1 MTTNKN
7 RNYKRGYEKERK
19 LVNQL
24 RAKGCLSFRSAGSHS
39 PIDVFALNPE
49 MKLINLIQSKP
60 KSMSKAQKDKILED
74 LKKYEG
80 IYKVCVYVQ

>member
-7 RNYKRGYEKERK
+7 RNYKKGYEKERK
-19 LVNQL
+19 LVN
-24 RAKGCLSFRSAGSHS
+24 RFRDKGCLSFRSAGSHS

-49 MKLINLIQSKP
+49 SKLINLIQCKP
-60 KSMSKAQKDKILED
+60 KSMSKKNKDKILED

-80 IYKVCVYVQ
+80 IYKVYVYVI